1 MRILRFSC
9 RRRMRHVWLRGAPD
23 TAPQR
28 SKWPT
33 CTATGEEN
41 VLHYDTTRVKSR
53 SFIEQGQHVKGHAHD
68 ALRSAANGR
77 HPPPQVSRLC
87 CTQTIT
93 HKRLIKQA

>member
-23 TAPQR
+23 TAQQR

-41 VLHYDTTRVKSR
+41 MLHYDPTRLETR
-53 SFIEQGQHVKGHAHD
+53 SFIEQDQHVKGHAPD

-77 HPPPQVSRLC
+77 YPPLQVTRL
-87 CTQTIT
+87 
-93 HKRLIKQA
+93 